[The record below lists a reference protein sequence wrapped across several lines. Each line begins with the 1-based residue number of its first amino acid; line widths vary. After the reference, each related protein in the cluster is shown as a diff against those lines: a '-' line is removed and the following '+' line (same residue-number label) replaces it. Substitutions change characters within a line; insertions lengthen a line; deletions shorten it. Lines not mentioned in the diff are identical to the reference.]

1 MPRQARLRLPGHPLH
16 VTQRGNNRAPCFRND
31 ADRILYL
38 ALLEEI
44 GAAEQCQI
52 RAYVLMTNH
61 VHLLAT
67 PMERESMSELM
78 RKLGQKYVQHFNRV
92 HGRTGTLWEGRFK
105 SNPVDCENY
114 LLRCHRYIEMN
125 PVRAGIVARPED
137 YPWSSYRANAHGEPS
152 VLLETHRSVVALG
165 RSGSDWRIAY
175 RQLFAEELSATELE
189 EIRSASLGGFA
200 LGSEQFIA
208 EVEHLSGRC
217 AKRLR
222 IPRNKGSVPV

>member
-1 MPRQARLRLPGHPLH
+1 M
-16 VTQRGNNRAPCFRND
+16 PCFVTD

-44 GAAEQCQI
+44 GAAEQCAI
-52 RAYVLMTNH
+52 HAYVLMTNH

-67 PMERESMSELM
+67 PMERHSLSELM

-105 SNPVDCENY
+105 SNPVDSQEY

-125 PVRAGIVARPED
+125 PVRAGIVNRPGD
-137 YPWSSYRANAHGEPS
+137 YPWSSYRANAHGQPNT
-152 VLLETHRSVVALG
+152 LLEMHRSVLALG
-165 RSGSDWRIAY
+165 NEGLEWRAAY
-175 RQLFAEELSATELE
+175 GQLFMKELSATELE
-189 EIRSASLGGFA
+189 EIRSASVGGFA

-208 EVEHLSGRC
+208 EVEGLSGRRAHRVRKFRQGIC
-217 AKRLR
+217 PGLG
-222 IPRNKGSVPV
+222 KGSVPV